1 MMCENKTY
9 LTIEVI
15 GRQLGEVK
23 LHTSAQAAA
32 DHANSLLAEVFG
44 CTVEE
49 LPELVQGGLAEVN
62 ECGIPTPNV
71 YAETANHDDW
81 DCYIKE
87 LKAEENFTLN
97 YFRSFASREV

>member
-1 MMCENKTY
+1 MSENKTY

-23 LHTSAQAAA
+23 LHPSAQEAV
-32 DHANSLLAEVFG
+32 DHANSLLAEVLG

-49 LPELVQGGLAEVN
+49 LPKLANDGMAEVN
-62 ECGIPTPNV
+62 ACGIPTPNL

-87 LKAEENFTLN
+87 LKAEENYTLN
-97 YFRSFASREV
+97 YFKSFASREV